1 MLIIKNKFSLLLC
14 IIFNIIL
21 CGCSKEEPE
30 FKHISSENFFTS
42 TKNSFFNLIENRLIL
57 EADTYF
63 IYDENGNP
71 FYVNNLNIPENIYYQ
86 DVYNKYPGNEIVYE
100 NEHFKIILYA
110 ENDITINV
118 IDIQSKNTLKDD
130 WRYIIAKDLNLSY
143 YDVVRNIEFHKFKN
157 YNIDFSNEKINFPDH
172 LTTIYSQ
179 HYYLAYENEKYN
191 FISSELGYLIQQ
203 NFYLNIPLQETFQSY
218 KNEVQNNMDNLKDSV
233 DYISLLSDEDW
244 KYMTITYYDRHGL
257 IKFQNHH
264 AVIYCYYSPISSHI
278 IYAEYY
284 DKNIINI
291 ANQLNISTWELD
303 QNAYLTENED
313 IKYID
318 LNNDIHI
325 YDQKT
330 SKEKFE

>member
-1 MLIIKNKFSLLLC
+1 
-14 IIFNIIL
+14 
-21 CGCSKEEPE
+21 
-30 FKHISSENFFTS
+30 
-42 TKNSFFNLIENRLIL
+42 
-57 EADTYF
+57 
-63 IYDENGNP
+63 
-71 FYVNNLNIPENIYYQ
+71 
-86 DVYNKYPGNEIVYE
+86 
-100 NEHFKIILYA
+100 
-110 ENDITINV
+110 
-118 IDIQSKNTLKDD
+118 
-130 WRYIIAKDLNLSY
+130 
-143 YDVVRNIEFHKFKN
+143 
-157 YNIDFSNEKINFPDH
+157 